1 MTERHTPAHP
11 AHMKFRR
18 WIRTPKGLLVAS
30 LAVLLG
36 FAAQAEGVR
45 LVLPGVLAA
54 SIAAM
59 AVDVPI
65 LRYRSRKW
73 HFPDG
78 ALLTGLIVA
87 MVLSPHEPWWIAAV
101 TSAVAVVSKYV
112 MRVGKANVFNPAAF
126 ALVATFYA
134 FDAGHSW
141 WGSLPEAATAEIVV
155 LFATGIFIA
164 HRVNKLPAVLA
175 FLGAYFLMATVMSFV
190 GDPGRMAELYRAPDV
205 YAALYFAFF
214 MVTDPPTSPPK
225 QRDQMIYGGITAVV
239 AFLAFEVIGA
249 AYFLLAGVLA
259 ANAWEAWRRWRLKRG
274 TTAARAGAVAGAA
287 GA

>member
-1 MTERHTPAHP
+1 MTERPTPAHP
-11 AHMKFRR
+11 AHMKVRR
-18 WIRTPKGLLVAS
+18 WVRTPKGLFVVCLV
-30 LAVLLG
+30 LLLG
-36 FAAQAEGVR
+36 FAAAAEGVR

-54 SIAAM
+54 SITAM

-101 TSAVAVVSKYV
+101 TSAVAIVSKYV

-155 LFATGIFIA
+155 LFATGLFIA
-164 HRVNKLPAVLA
+164 YRVNKLPAVLA
-175 FLGAYFLMATVMSFV
+175 FLGAYFLMATVMAFV

-205 YAALYFAFF
+205 YAVLYFAFF

-225 QRDQMIYGGITAVV
+225 RRDQMVFGGITAVV

-259 ANAWEAWRRWRLKRG
+259 ANVWEAWRRSRLKRG
-274 TTAARAGAVAGAA
+274 SAAARAGAIAGAA

>member
-1 MTERHTPAHP
+1 MTGVQTCALPI
-11 AHMKFRR
+11 F
-18 WIRTPKGLLVAS
+18 VAS

-141 WGSLPEAATAEIVV
+141 WGSLPEAATAE
-155 LFATGIFIA
+155 AA
-164 HRVNKLPAVLA
+164 ALPARSAAEDEAHGALLS
-175 FLGAYFLMATVMSFV
+175 LGYKPAEVVKMLQDLDATRLTTEQLIREALRRVY
-190 GDPGRMAELYRAPDV
+190 RERAAEP
-205 YAALYFAFF
+205 
-214 MVTDPPTSPPK
+214 
-225 QRDQMIYGGITAVV
+225 
-239 AFLAFEVIGA
+239 
-249 AYFLLAGVLA
+249 
-259 ANAWEAWRRWRLKRG
+259 
-274 TTAARAGAVAGAA
+274 
-287 GA
+287 